1 MEVLV
6 AAEQARTAGLDELV
20 AIVEGGP
27 VGLRG
32 RALRGL
38 GRSGEE
44 AARSTL
50 EAALA
55 GPGDRAEVAHA
66 YGLLGEVGR
75 AAPLVAAFS
84 GADRATQRAL
94 LDALSRV
101 AVAEDR
107 EQVMPLIVPLTSGP
121 SGEDPEVAEAAALA
135 LGRLGRRGIELD
147 PVASSSLVVAST
159 RSEAA
164 VRYAAT
170 YALARGATLTPEVIA
185 ALRQRLGDTEGETRG
200 EALYGLAK
208 RWAAAPGAAQ
218 ERAEEGAKERAK
230 EGAKEDPPA
239 VIDGATEQEIADEI
253 AGLLQDPEWLVVLG
267 AIRAV
272 TGEGAPPSLR
282 APVIARLAR
291 GWSTLL
297 AGEAVGP
304 EIHLLESGI
313 ERLRPVA
320 AEAEVRAF
328 AERLV
333 AESSARLAE
342 GGAPSGSGIG
352 VALSRTHC
360 QALALAIRGGAADSG
375 LRSCGG
381 PQTRGSAPHLR
392 RSLLAEV
399 AGEGLVGGIETLEEL
414 AGDGDARVRLAAQIA
429 AGELAKGTKG
439 TKRTK
444 GTKKGAPARTG
455 ARATDEERR
464 RASELLL
471 AGLRDPSSA
480 VAGASAGLLGELLS
494 AEPSLPGLD
503 RPGVLRGLVGSLAA
517 GGGGDPELEAA
528 VLGAIVIA
536 LGGADGGEGAGD
548 AAGEGAEAAKSSRG
562 RSRAVG
568 AELSLSDAERATLVE
583 RCGRDLAG
591 PAPVRSAAERCL
603 KALGEAIPS
612 PSAPATAR
620 GGEPEHG
627 DEAAGEGSAEALG
640 GADAAP
646 SSSHTVVRPPFD
658 PRLLSPTAKIR
669 WTLDTTRGAITI
681 ALDPTVAPWNTAA
694 LVGLA
699 GQAFYGGV
707 SWHRVVP
714 GFVVQGG
721 DPSGTGWGGPG
732 FSSPGEPSWRSF
744 GRGAVGIADA
754 GPDTGG
760 SQFFIMQARAPHL
773 EGRYTWVGEV
783 IDGMDVVDR
792 LTTDDRVLST
802 IVDVSPRF
810 EAVVRSP

>member
-6 AAEQARTAGLDELV
+6 AAEQARAAGLDELV

-55 GPGDRAEVAHA
+55 GPGDRAEVARA

-75 AAPLVAAFS
+75 AAPLAAAFS
-84 GADRATQRAL
+84 GADTATQRAL

-101 AVAEDR
+101 AVAADR
-107 EQVMPLIVPLTSGP
+107 ELVIPLIVPLTSGP

-170 YALARGATLTPEVIA
+170 YALARGATPTPEVIA
-185 ALRQRLGDTEGETRG
+185 ALRQRLGDAEGETRG
-200 EALYGLAK
+200 EALYGIAK
-208 RWAAAPGAAQ
+208 LWAAAPGAAQ
-218 ERAEEGAKERAK
+218 ERAK

-267 AIRAV
+267 AIRAA

-297 AGEAVGP
+297 ESEAVGP

-320 AEAEVRAF
+320 AEAEVRAL

-429 AGELAKGTKG
+429 AGELAKGTK
-439 TKRTK
+439 R
-444 GTKKGAPARTG
+444 TKKGP

-464 RASELLL
+464 RASNLLL

-503 RPGVLRGLVGSLAA
+503 RPGILRGLVGSLAA

-536 LGGADGGEGAGD
+536 LGGAEGGEGAGDAAGEGAGGAEGEGAGD
-548 AAGEGAEAAKSSRG
+548 AAGEGAEAAKRERG
-562 RSRAVG
+562 RSRAVE
-568 AELSLSDAERATLVE
+568 AEPSLSDAERATLVE

-620 GGEPEHG
+620 GGEEPEYG
-627 DEAAGEGSAEALG
+627 DEAAEEGSAEALG
-640 GADAAP
+640 GAEAAP
-646 SSSHTVVRPPFD
+646 SSAHAVVRPPFD
-658 PRLLSPTAKIR
+658 PRLLAPAAKIR

-744 GRGAVGIADA
+744 DRGAVGIADA
-754 GPDTGG
+754 GRDTGG

-783 IDGMDVVDR
+783 TDGMDVVDR

-802 IVDVSPRF
+802 IVDAPPRF